1 MMYPS
6 SRLTPGLVGR
16 GLALSLVALLVSAC
30 GDEPQGQTQRP
41 PSPVTIA
48 PVESGPAVHRAEYA
62 GRIHGATEVAVRAR
76 VSGILEKRNYEE
88 GTAVEA
94 GQTLFQIE
102 PEPYEDALASA
113 KADLAEAQAQQLRA
127 EREWQRIAGL
137 FERKAV
143 SERERDQARAEAKA
157 AQARLE
163 AARAALNTAERQ
175 LRYTR
180 VQAPVAGLTSIEAL
194 TEGNLVDAGTV
205 LTHLIQHDP
214 VHVYFA
220 LPEDDA
226 SAQRLARTAARKAGD
241 ESKRSAQLL
250 FRDGNAYAREGL
262 VDFADRR
269 VDPMTGT
276 VQMRAVFPNPDGALL
291 PGQFVRVRL
300 ALESYE
306 QAVLI
311 DPTAV
316 GEGPQGPQVF
326 TVDGKNRAQAQPVE
340 LGPMID
346 GRQLILDGLAAGSNL
361 VVNGQVA
368 LGDGAPVQIT
378 NTGQPNADREG

>member
-6 SRLTPGLVGR
+6 SRHAAGLVGR
-16 GLALSLVALLVSAC
+16 GLALSLLTLLVTAC
-30 GDEPQGQTQRP
+30 GTEQGGGQPQRP
-41 PSPVTIA
+41 PSPVTVT

-76 VSGILEKRNYEE
+76 VPGILEKRNYEE

-94 GQTLFQIE
+94 GQPLFQIE

-127 EREWQRIAGL
+127 EREWQRVAGL

-143 SERERDQARAEAKA
+143 SERERDQTRAEAKA

-163 AARAALNTAERQ
+163 AARSALSNAERQ

-180 VQAPVAGLTSIEAL
+180 VEAPVSGLTSIEAL
-194 TEGNLVDAGTV
+194 TEGNLVEAGTV
-205 LTHLIQHDP
+205 LTHVIQHDP
-214 VHVYFA
+214 VHVYFS

-226 SAQRLARTAARKAGD
+226 SAQRLARTAAREAGE
-241 ESKRSAQLL
+241 ESERSAQLL
-250 FRDGNAYAREGL
+250 FRDGNVYAREG
-262 VDFADRR
+262 VMDFADRR
-269 VDPMTGT
+269 VNPMTGT
-276 VQMRAVFPNPDGALL
+276 VQMRAVFPNPDGELL
-291 PGQFVRVRL
+291 PGQFVRIRL
-300 ALESYE
+300 ALESYDH
-306 QAVLI
+306 AVLI

-326 TVDGKNRAQAQPVE
+326 TVNGGNKAQAQPVE
-340 LGPMID
+340 LGPMIN
-346 GRQLILDGLAAGSNL
+346 LNGLEAGNKL

-368 LGDGAPVQIT
+368 LGDGAPVRIT
-378 NTGQPNADREG
+378 NADQEG